1 MDSVPFEIKT
11 SVSGNQCTMRNNTLF
26 ISMVGLLFLGSGAC
40 NVTSAGGGTGG
51 STASGTGGSSASGG
65 VTGSGGSTSTGG
77 QAGSGSGGSTGPA
90 PSDKLPCD
98 VYADDGGPCVAAHS
112 TVRLLRSAY
121 TGPLYQVTRASD
133 STTQDISV
141 GATGGLADS
150 APQDSFCTGTSCT
163 ITIIY
168 DQSGKGNHL
177 KPTPAGGG
185 QKPTADNPANAKSL
199 PITIGGTKV
208 YGEHNAVGVG
218 YRNNA
223 ATGTATGDDP
233 ETIYMVVDANY
244 YNEGSCFDYGN
255 AETNMHDNGEG
266 TMEAVYFGNC
276 TIWNKGDGAGP
287 WIMGDLENGLWAGN
301 YTPYTPNPSV
311 TGYKYITGIV
321 KGDKAGSNHWAIKS
335 GNAQSA
341 VPLTQL
347 FDGTRPSDRYTVMR
361 KEGAILLGTGGD
373 NSNGAQ
379 GNFFEGVMTH
389 HFSSNAA
396 DEAVQANIV
405 TVYSRIP

>member
-185 QKPTADNPANAKSL
+185 QKPTSSSYNSRRGQAYKGKP
-199 PITIGGTKV
+199 
-208 YGEHNAVGVG
+208 
-218 YRNNA
+218 
-223 ATGTATGDDP
+223 P
-233 ETIYMVVDANY
+233 EVF
-244 YNEGSCFDYGN
+244 ERC
-255 AETNMHDNGEG
+255 
-266 TMEAVYFGNC
+266 
-276 TIWNKGDGAGP
+276 
-287 WIMGDLENGLWAGN
+287 L
-301 YTPYTPNPSV
+301 
-311 TGYKYITGIV
+311 
-321 KGDKAGSNHWAIKS
+321 
-335 GNAQSA
+335 
-341 VPLTQL
+341 
-347 FDGTRPSDRYTVMR
+347 
-361 KEGAILLGTGGD
+361 
-373 NSNGAQ
+373 
-379 GNFFEGVMTH
+379 EGV
-389 HFSSNAA
+389 FPGRSG
-396 DEAVQANIV
+396 D
-405 TVYSRIP
+405 